1 MNFFPQR
8 RKLKSVTEEQFVEA
22 YEADKDRE
30 VILNCNTPKDQ
41 QQRYINI
48 NDSLT

>member
-8 RKLKSVTEEQFVEA
+8 RKLKSVTEEQFVEV

-30 VILNCNTPKDQ
+30 VILNCNTPKEQ
-41 QQRYINI
+41 
-48 NDSLT
+48 